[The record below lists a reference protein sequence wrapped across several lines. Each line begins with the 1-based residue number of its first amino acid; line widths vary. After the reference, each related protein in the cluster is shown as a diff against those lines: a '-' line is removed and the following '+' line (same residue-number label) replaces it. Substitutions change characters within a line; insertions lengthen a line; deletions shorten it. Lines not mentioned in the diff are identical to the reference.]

1 MCLSNDF
8 RGWLTSDR
16 EYTGDYPDDYLSYKG
31 WNVNGFY
38 DPLEKKHWE
47 ITADAPKSPGKLGL
61 CHVVSFLVEL

>member
-38 DPLEKKHWE
+38 DPWKKKNTG
-47 ITADAPKSPGKLGL
+47 I
-61 CHVVSFLVEL
+61 